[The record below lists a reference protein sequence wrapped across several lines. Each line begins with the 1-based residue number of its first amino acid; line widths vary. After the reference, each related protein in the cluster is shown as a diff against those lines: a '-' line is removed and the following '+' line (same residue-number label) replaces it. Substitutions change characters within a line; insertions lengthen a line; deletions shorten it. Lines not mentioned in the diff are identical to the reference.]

1 MSKQYKG
8 SINSLLLAMFIVLPL
23 TVSAQAE
30 SQDQADEDETI
41 LEEVVVTGMRVSALN
56 MRNAKK
62 NSDNVSDSIFAED
75 MGKMPD
81 SNIAEAMQ
89 RITGVSIDRVDGEGS
104 TVTIRGVDPSL
115 NQVNM
120 NGVPLTNGGDNNA
133 VNFATMS
140 ADMLRSIEVVKSPS
154 ANHDEG
160 SLGGMV
166 NLKTFRPLSMNQRRI
181 TATLQVQQDE
191 LADETDPVF
200 NAAYADKFADDRFGL
215 SVSVYY
221 DERTTRQDYSN
232 NYNWKVFGG
241 VTATSA
247 ETGES
252 LGKIFSHEPVGFEVG
267 TKLNER
273 IRYGGA
279 ATLEFAP
286 DDVSSFWLD
295 LSYSNLDVDSRGH
308 QTRITA
314 LRKGNVWDEESGS
327 SFYSS
332 SPKTSGNILSR
343 WAETETETTTLGLG
357 YERDI
362 GEWNLLAKVGL
373 SETEQDWP
381 RNNRLNFKPAAQEAS
396 ADWIN
401 ENGNFSVIPT
411 LGWGDMDFWDVEKA
425 YLFQIY
431 DDDRKV
437 KDDYDSVSLD
447 LARAMN
453 AGPVTGISFG
463 AKYFK
468 RSKDRSQT
476 IGNTPF
482 SYDDEGNRVYLS
494 DWSVPFPVDD
504 FFTGVPGDTVD
515 GWPVPDFDAIYG
527 TYLPDG
533 FDGPPNL
540 INTYTTETK
549 ATAAYIKADFSTFND
564 RFVGDFGVRYVKTDV
579 RSIGH
584 QGINFPAVYPPP
596 QEVTFPVDLK
606 NDYTNWLPSF
616 NSRFILN
623 DDMLLRFSVAKVMA
637 RPKDGEIRPGVVVKA
652 TNPTLPSASGG
663 NPLLDPT
670 EATQF
675 DLSWE
680 WYFGETGL
688 VSVAGFYKDLDSF
701 IFTQT
706 DSVTY
711 DCPDGVPVESCL
723 LLIEVP
729 TTMPINGSGGTIK
742 GIELA
747 YQQQFDFLPGFLS
760 DFGGIINYTYADSD
774 ATYVE
779 EGVQNAEYF
788 KNFPF
793 LNTSED
799 TFNATIYW
807 ERAGHTVRLAYN
819 YRSESLFEAIRLNS
833 SIWLDS
839 RESLDFSAVFKLTK
853 RMNLTMAATNLTDEY
868 NRRFVTRT
876 VEEKGLEGEG
886 NALEGGSPDWRTA
899 WLGHNGRTFR
909 IGLNFR
915 F

>member
-1 MSKQYKG
+1 MNRSK
-8 SINSLLLAMFIVLPL
+8 INTVLLPTFAALAVLPIAA
-23 TVSAQAE
+23 SAQDQ
-30 SQDQADEDETI
+30 SQDTSDSEDMV
-41 LEEVVVTGMRVSALN
+41 LEEVVVTGMRASALS
-56 MRNAKK
+56 MREAKR
-62 NSDNVSDSIFAED
+62 NSDNISDSIFAEE

-81 SNIAEAMQ
+81 ENIAEAMQ
-89 RITGVSIDRVDGEGS
+89 RITGISIDRVDGEGS

-133 VNFATMS
+133 VDFTTMS
-140 ADMLRSIEVVKSPS
+140 AGILRAIEVVKSPS
-154 ANHDEG
+154 ADHDEG

-166 NLKTFRPLSMNQRRI
+166 NLVTYRPLEIKQRRI
-181 TATLQVQQDE
+181 TATVQAQHDE
-191 LADETDPVF
+191 LADETDPVLKG
-200 NAAYADKFADDRFGL
+200 AYANKFGNDRFGL
-215 SVSVYY
+215 AISAYY

-241 VTATSA
+241 VTATDAS
-247 ETGES
+247 TGED

-267 TKLNER
+267 IKFNER

-286 DDVSSFWLD
+286 DDVSSLWLD

-308 QTRITA
+308 QTRITG
-314 LRKGNVWDEESGS
+314 LRKGNTWDAESGS

-362 GEWNLLAKVGL
+362 GEWNLLAKLGM
-373 SETEQDWP
+373 SETDQDWP
-381 RNNRLNFKPAAQEAS
+381 RNNRLNFKPASQVAS
-396 ADWIN
+396 ADWLD
-401 ENGNFSVIPT
+401 ENGNFHVVPT
-411 LGWGDMDFWDVEKA
+411 MGWGEMEFWDVTKA
-425 YLFQIY
+425 ELFQIY
-431 DDDRKV
+431 DDDRV
-437 KDDYDSVSLD
+437 VNDEYDSVSLD
-447 LARAMN
+447 LSRAMN
-453 AGPVTGISFG
+453 AGPITGIQFG

-482 SYDDEGNRVYLS
+482 KFDEEGNRVYLG

-504 FFTGVPGDTVD
+504 FFTGVANNVVD

-533 FDGPPNL
+533 YDGPPNL
-540 INTYTTETK
+540 INTYTIETE
-549 ATAAYIKADFSTFND
+549 ATAAYIKAEFSTFDD
-564 RFVGDFGVRYVKTDV
+564 RFVGDVGVRYVETDV
-579 RSIGH
+579 RSVGH
-584 QGINFPAVYPPP
+584 QGINFPAAYPPP

-606 NDYTNWLPSF
+606 NSYSNWLPSF
-616 NSRFILN
+616 NGRFALN
-623 DDMLLRFSVAKVMA
+623 DEMLIRVSVAKVMA
-637 RPKDGEIRPGVVVKA
+637 RPKDSEIRPGVVVKA

-663 NPLLDPT
+663 NPLLEPT

-675 DLSWE
+675 DISWE
-680 WYFGETGL
+680 WYFGETGM

-701 IFTQT
+701 IFSQT

-711 DCPDGVPVESCL
+711 DCPDGVPAESCAL
-723 LLIEVP
+723 LVDVP
-729 TTMPINGSGGTIK
+729 TTMPINGSGGSIK
-742 GIELA
+742 GIELS
-747 YQQQFDFLPGFLS
+747 YQQQFHFLPGFLS
-760 DFGGIINYTYADSD
+760 DFGGIFNYTYADSD

-779 EGVQNAEYF
+779 EGVANAEYF
-788 KNFPF
+788 NNFPF

-799 TFNATIYW
+799 TVNATLYW
-807 ERAGHTVRLAYN
+807 ERGGHTVRLAYN

-833 SIWLDS
+833 SIWTDS
-839 RESLDFSAVFKLTK
+839 RDSLDFSAVFKLTK
-853 RMNLTMAATNLTDEY
+853 NINLTMAATNLTDEY
-868 NRRFVTRT
+868 SRRFVTRT
-876 VEEKGLEGEG
+876 VAQNGLEGEG
-886 NALEGGSPDWRTA
+886 NALDGNAPGWRTA
-899 WLGHNGRTFR
+899 WLGHNGRTYR